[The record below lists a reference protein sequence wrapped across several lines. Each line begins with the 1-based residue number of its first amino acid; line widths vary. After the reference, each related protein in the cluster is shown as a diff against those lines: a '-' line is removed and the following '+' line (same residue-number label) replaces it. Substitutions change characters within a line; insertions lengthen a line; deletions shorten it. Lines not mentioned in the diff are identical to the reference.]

1 MLVLGSNYDLLHIL
15 PNPFEKRTS
24 ESAVFAGVICRDLA
38 KAWERAIIVKDFYP
52 NFPKKEVV
60 ANERK
65 LYA

>member
-1 MLVLGSNYDLLHIL
+1 MYIFCKADRSLYC
-15 PNPFEKRTS
+15 RT
-24 ESAVFAGVICRDLA
+24 ARRDLT
-38 KAWERAIIVKDFYP
+38 KTFERDIIVKDFYP